1 MKEMWD
7 QRYSDDLYAY
17 GTEPNVFFKDTLH
30 QYQPKGRL
38 LLPAEGEGR
47 NAVYAASQ
55 GFDVVAFDI
64 SEQGRRKANLLANE
78 NQVSIQYEVGD
89 FLKMD
94 FQSHSFD
101 VLGLIYTHFP
111 PQLFESYVTKLNTL
125 LKPGAL
131 VILEG
136 FSKNNLPLRK
146 KNPNVG
152 GPDNEDLLYSTT
164 QISRLFKDYETCCLE
179 EVTTNLKEGMYH
191 NGVASVVRYIG
202 RKPTE

>member
-1 MKEMWD
+1 MWD
-7 QRYSDDLYAY
+7 QRYSDEKYAY
-17 GTEPNVFFKDTLH
+17 GTEPNVFFKESL
-30 QYQPKGRL
+30 QRYQPKGRL

-47 NAVYAASQ
+47 NAVYAARQ

-64 SEQGRRKANLLANE
+64 SEEGRRKANLLANE

-89 FLKMD
+89 FMKMD
-94 FQSHSFD
+94 FELYSFD
-101 VLGLIYTHFP
+101 VLGLSNTHFP
-111 PQLFESYVTKLNTL
+111 PQLFESYLTKLDTL

-131 VILEG
+131 IILEG

-164 QISRLFKDYETCCLE
+164 QIAKYFDGYQTLYLE
-179 EVTTNLKEGMYH
+179 EVTTNLSEGIYH
-191 NGVASVVRYIG
+191 NGLASVVRYIG
-202 RKPTE
+202 RKPVE

>member
-1 MKEMWD
+1 MGEIFCPIV
-7 QRYSDDLYAY
+7 AY
-17 GTEPNVFFKDTLH
+17 
-30 QYQPKGRL
+30 
-38 LLPAEGEGR
+38 
-47 NAVYAASQ
+47 
-55 GFDVVAFDI
+55 DVVAFDT
-64 SEQGRRKANLLANE
+64 SEEGRRKALLLANE
-78 NQVSIQYEVGD
+78 SQVSIQYEVGD

-94 FQSHSFD
+94 FQSNSFD

-111 PQLFESYVTKLNTL
+111 PPLFESYITKIITL
-125 LKPGAL
+125 LKRGAL

-164 QISRLFKDYETCCLE
+164 QISKLFKDYETCYLE

-202 RKPTE
+202 RKVDNHPVGR